1 MNELAVAV
9 LRMGLLVALWVLIV
23 SIVMAQGRDLV
34 VGRRNK
40 TRLEQAQ
47 RDAGLVTAV
56 PGSAAVGRSSASAP
70 ASTGAPPA
78 TAPAAPAASAPGT
91 PAPVAPTTPAPRL
104 ARTLRVVEGPK
115 AGQTIALEG
124 RPLLMGRAQDAD
136 LVLVDDYA
144 SGRHA
149 RLFPQGTRWFL
160 EDLGSTNGTYVDGD
174 PVTRA
179 LPVGPGTAIR
189 IGKTVMELEA

>member
-1 MNELAVAV
+1 MSELAVAV
-9 LRMGLLVALWVLIV
+9 LRMGLLLALWVLII

-40 TRLEQAQ
+40 TRLQQAQ

-56 PGSAAVGRSSASAP
+56 PAAGAAGAGSSAVDRPAP
-70 ASTGAPPA
+70 ASTPS
-78 TAPAAPAASAPGT
+78 PAAS
-91 PAPVAPTTPAPRL
+91 APTTPAPRL
-104 ARTLRVVEGPK
+104 SRTLRVVEGPK

-160 EDLGSTNGTYVDGD
+160 EDLGSTNGTFVDGTQ
-174 PVTRA
+174 VTRA
-179 LPVGPGTAIR
+179 LPVGPDNTIR
-189 IGKTVMELEA
+189 IGKTVMEIED